1 MKLFLLIF
9 SSIIILSA
17 ITIGCAPRSKPV
29 SPPSET
35 IPPIKIEPS
44 QPREKWEI
52 DWDKALQEGKKEGT
66 VVIYSTGGGEV
77 RVLATAFQKKYG
89 IAVES
94 VVGRGAELTA
104 RLSSERKA
112 GLYLVDLYLG
122 GSGTA
127 IVDWKGMGALAPIE
141 PILILPEVLRPDVW
155 YTGKLIFLDKQ
166 KLVVKGLA
174 YASVPLAINTNLVKP
189 DEIKSYKD
197 LLNPRWKGKIVM
209 NDPTTRGTGGKTA
222 ATVGLELMGW
232 DFMEALAK
240 QEPVIVRDQRLQIEW
255 LAQGKYAIAF
265 APLTTPLAEFIK
277 AGAPIKELTPV
288 EGSHYTGG
296 VGNIALVDRAPHLN
310 ATKIFVNW
318 YLSREGQTLM
328 SQETLNPSA
337 RLDVSTAGMDESRIL
352 KPGLKY
358 VDSDSEDFL
367 DRYTPLLTGKLLEI
381 FGPLMK

>member
-1 MKLFLLIF
+1 MIKFAKISLWAALI
-9 SSIIILSA
+9 
-17 ITIGCAPRSKPV
+17 ITLAACKP
-29 SPPSET
+29 EGKQI
-35 IPPIKIEPS
+35 IPPGGQTPAAAV
-44 QPREKWEI
+44 QPGQTKEKWEVE
-52 DWDKALQEGKKEGT
+52 WDRALQEGKKEGK

-77 RVLATAFQKKYG
+77 RALALAFQKKYG
-89 IAVES
+89 ISVES
-94 VVGRGAELTA
+94 IVGRGAELTA
-104 RLSSERKA
+104 RLASERKA
-112 GLYLVDLYLG
+112 GLYLVDLYMG

-127 IVDWKGMGALAPIE
+127 VSEWKSMGALATIE
-141 PILILPEVLRPDVW
+141 PLLVLPEVLKPEVW
-155 YTGKLIFLDKQ
+155 YSGKLIFLDKE

-174 YASVPLAINTNLVKP
+174 YASVPLAINTNLVRP

-197 LLNPRWKGKIVM
+197 LLNPKWKGKIVM

-240 QEPVIVRDQRLQIEW
+240 QEPAIVRDQRQEIEW
-255 LAQGKYAIAF
+255 LAQGKYAVAF
-265 APLTTPLAEFIK
+265 APLTTPLADFIK
-277 AGAPIKELTPV
+277 AGAPIKEVTPT

-296 VGNIALVDRAPHLN
+296 VGNMALVDRAPHPS

-318 YLSREGQTLM
+318 YLSKEGQTLI

-352 KPGLKY
+352 RPGVKY
-358 VDSDSEDFL
+358 VDSDSEEFL
-367 DRYTPLLTGKLLEI
+367 ERYTPLLTGKLVEI

>member
-1 MKLFLLIF
+1 MRIFIVISLLLVVLV
-9 SSIIILSA
+9 SLVA
-17 ITIGCAPRSKPV
+17 CTPQQKQV
-29 SPPSET
+29 SPPPGST
-35 IPPIKIEPS
+35 PVATPGPG
-44 QPREKWEI
+44 QPREKWEM
-52 DWDKALQEGKKEGT
+52 DWDKALQEGKKEGK

-77 RVLATAFQKKYG
+77 RILATAFQKKYG

-94 VVGRGAELTA
+94 IIGRGAEVTA

-112 GLYLVDLYLG
+112 GLYLVDLYMG

-141 PILILPEVLRPDVW
+141 PILILPEVLKPDVW
-155 YTGKLIFLDKQ
+155 YTGKIIFLDKE
-166 KLVVKGLA
+166 KLVLKGLA
-174 YASVPLAINTNLVKP
+174 YASVPLAINTNLVRL
-189 DEIKSYKD
+189 DEIKAYKD
-197 LLNPRWKGKIVM
+197 LLNPKWKGKIVM

-222 ATVGLELMGW
+222 ATVGLELVGW

-265 APLTTPLAEFIK
+265 APLTTPLADFIK
-277 AGAPIKELTPV
+277 AGAPIKELTPA

-352 KPGLKY
+352 RPDVKY
-358 VDSDSEDFL
+358 VDSDSEEFL
-367 DRYTPLLTGKLLEI
+367 DRYTPLLTGKLLDI